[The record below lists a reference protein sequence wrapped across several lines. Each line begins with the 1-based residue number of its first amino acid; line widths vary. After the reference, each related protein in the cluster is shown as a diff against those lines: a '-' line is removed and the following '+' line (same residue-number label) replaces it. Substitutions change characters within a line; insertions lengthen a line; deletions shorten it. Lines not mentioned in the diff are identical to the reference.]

1 LARDG
6 VAVRAHDPAIDVL
19 PPDLPAEVVLCS
31 TAAETLDGATALV
44 VATPWPEFCEV
55 APEELVT
62 RMRSPNVVDTT
73 GALIDT
79 LGSDPRVR
87 YLTIGKAAR

>member
-6 VAVRAHDPAIDVL
+6 VTVRTHDPAVNAL
-19 PPDLPAEVVLCS
+19 PPDLPAQIVLCS
-31 TAAETLDGATALV
+31 TAAEALDDATALV
-44 VATPWPEFCEV
+44 VATPWPEFREV
-55 APEELVT
+55 AADELVT

-87 YLTIGKAAR
+87 YLTVGKAAR